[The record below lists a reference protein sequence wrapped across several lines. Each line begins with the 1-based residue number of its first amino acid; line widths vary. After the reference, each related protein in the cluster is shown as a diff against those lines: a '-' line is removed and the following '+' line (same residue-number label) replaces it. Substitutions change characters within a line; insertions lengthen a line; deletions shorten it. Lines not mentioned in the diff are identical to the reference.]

1 MSENIMRII
10 DLRGKNLSRAELLA
24 AMPRAAMGTSEA
36 TDLVRPILDDV
47 KERGAAALRDFE
59 EKFDHVRP
67 EHLRVPVEAIKDALT
82 TLDPEVRAA
91 IAESVRRARAVAAN
105 QVPEDLY
112 TDLAEGGRGAERWIP
127 IQRVG
132 LYVPGGKAV
141 YPSSVIMNAVPAQAA
156 GVESLAIA
164 TPPARDNA
172 EGRSVAPRPLPCSH
186 TEPRAPSRRTAT
198 CCATRSTR
206 SPARATSSWPPPSRS
221 SPRSWASTRSPAPPR
236 SASSPTRPP
245 TRACWPPT

>member
-10 DLRGKNLSRAELLA
+10 DLRGQNLSRAELLA

-67 EHLRVPVEAIKDALT
+67 KNLRVPVEAIKDALT

-91 IAESVRRARAVAAN
+91 IEESVRRARAVAAN
-105 QVPEDLY
+105 QVPKDFY
-112 TDLAEGGRGAERWIP
+112 TDLAEGARVAERWIP

-132 LYVPGGKAV
+132 LYVP
-141 YPSSVIMNAVPAQAA
+141 
-156 GVESLAIA
+156 
-164 TPPARDNA
+164 
-172 EGRSVAPRPLPCSH
+172 
-186 TEPRAPSRRTAT
+186 
-198 CCATRSTR
+198 
-206 SPARATSSWPPPSRS
+206 
-221 SPRSWASTRSPAPPR
+221 
-236 SASSPTRPP
+236 
-245 TRACWPPT
+245 